1 MLLSPF
7 EQFDGDRFYDPAYV
21 RAYRARML
29 NYVKENKPGYGLQ
42 IHGIPSTSTDVSR
55 DRGKIVLTY
64 DTEDGIHVRRITRL
78 TGSREVQQTTELSTT
93 FPEGASVAVTLE
105 LGMSLNR
112 ASYGQLTEGGPIP
125 IPESLNVFNVKRNG
139 NFSLKN
145 PNLDA
150 SVEGHISNNLGYGH
164 EFNLLEGEN
173 RFIGE
178 PVQAKTTAQF
188 RIVPEEPLIFTH
200 TLHLNA
206 HNSFTPQHQERGNI
220 SAVETWKLQD
230 PAALAIIHGN
240 LDYILGNCTIP
251 VSEESC
257 CIITDH
263 VALPLGWNRDN

>member
-1 MLLSPF
+1 
-7 EQFDGDRFYDPAYV
+7 
-21 RAYRARML
+21 
-29 NYVKENKPGYGLQ
+29 
-42 IHGIPSTSTDVSR
+42 
-55 DRGKIVLTY
+55 
-64 DTEDGIHVRRITRL
+64 
-78 TGSREVQQTTELSTT
+78 VQQTTELSTT

-125 IPESLNVFNVKRNG
+125 IPESLNVFNVKSNG
-139 NFSLKN
+139 NFSLQN

-150 SVEGHISNNLGYGH
+150 SVEGHISNNLANGTK
-164 EFNLLEGEN
+164 FKLLEGEY

-178 PVQAKTTAQF
+178 PVRAKTTAQF
-188 RIVPEEPLIFTH
+188 QIVPEEPLIFTH

-206 HNSFTPQHQERGNI
+206 PNSFVPRHQEWGTI
-220 SAVETWKLQD
+220 SAPETWKLQD
-230 PAALAIIHGN
+230 PAALAIIQGN